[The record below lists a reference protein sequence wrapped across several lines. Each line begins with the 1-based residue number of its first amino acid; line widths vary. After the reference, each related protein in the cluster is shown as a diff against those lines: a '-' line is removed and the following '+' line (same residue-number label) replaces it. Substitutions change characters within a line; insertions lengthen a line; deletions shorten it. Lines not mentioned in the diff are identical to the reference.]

1 MIAYITGATSGFGLS
16 IARRLAKE
24 GYNLIITGRRKERL
38 SDLEK
43 ELKANGVD
51 VWVSNYDVRDIEAV
65 KKAID
70 SLPEQWKEIDV
81 LVNNAGLAAGLGTI
95 QEGSFDDW
103 NRMIDTNVKGL
114 LYVSRLIAPLMI
126 ERRCGHIIN
135 IGSVAGK
142 DVYPNGNVY
151 CATKHAVDAIS
162 KAMRIDMLPY
172 GIKVSQIC
180 PGAAETEFSLVR
192 FHGDKEKADNVY
204 KGYQPLS
211 GDDIADIVA
220 YLVAMPKHVC
230 INDLTVTCLSQANA
244 LHFHK
249 K

>member
-43 ELKANGVD
+43 ELKAKGVD

-65 KKAID
+65 KRAID

>member
-43 ELKANGVD
+43 ELKAKGVD
-51 VWVSNYDVRDIEAV
+51 VWVSNYDVRDADAV
-65 KKAID
+65 KNAID
-70 SLPEQWKEIDV
+70 ALPEQWKEIDV

-220 YLVAMPKHVC
+220 YLVAMPQHVC